1 MLFLFL
7 GGMEGGKSEFVIVWE
22 MERGREEWI
31 EGENK
36 EGMNEEKGREKRKVQ
51 LNDEWIER

>member
-22 MERGREEWI
+22 MERGREELI
-31 EGENK
+31 EGEKK
-36 EGMNEEKGREKRKVQ
+36 EGRKERRKREGEKKGA
-51 LNDEWIER
+51 IE

>member
-36 EGMNEEKGREKRKVQ
+36 EGMNE
-51 LNDEWIER
+51 